1 MAKNFKVLPIQR
13 TAIKPQVGERYTPKG
28 YTQKMSSE
36 GKIFGIVTVEK
47 LPQPKVKPKD
57 RICIF
62 SDVLFENIQSL
73 HQTGVNLEDVIID
86 CVENE
91 VNGKKYINFEISI

>member
-1 MAKNFKVLPIQR
+1 MARNFKVLPIQR

-47 LPQPKVKPKD
+47 LPQPKVKPHTCNILPSNYLNSYDKT
-57 RICIF
+57 R
-62 SDVLFENIQSL
+62 VLS
-73 HQTGVNLEDVIID
+73 TT
-86 CVENE
+86 
-91 VNGKKYINFEISI
+91 KYVHHHNPYNKNQYQIHV